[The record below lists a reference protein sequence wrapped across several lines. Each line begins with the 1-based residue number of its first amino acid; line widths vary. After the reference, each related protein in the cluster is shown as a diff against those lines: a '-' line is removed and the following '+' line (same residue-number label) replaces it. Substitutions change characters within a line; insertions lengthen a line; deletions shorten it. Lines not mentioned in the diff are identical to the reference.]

1 MSNMGRKQRQPD
13 VMHMIDAQTEAL
25 ILGSILSGGEAAL
38 RDVPFLSADDF
49 AVEQHRT
56 IFRAITDIA
65 SEVDPVLTAV
75 YFRLEEIG
83 KAKVVG
89 GLAGLVD
96 IEARAIPGIGLE
108 RFAVKLREKTRDR
121 RVWKLGAKLSVL
133 CEQGFAVNANE
144 VLAVADELRAVAE
157 SADWK
162 AAGGV
167 QDIRPAHEYGDA
179 KIQSILDGLLYE
191 GTVNILTGDA
201 GTGKSTLA
209 LAIAAAVATGSAFA
223 GRSTSQRPV
232 LIVDRENTLAITIER
247 LNRLGIRDGNGLI
260 IWGGWCPTEPP
271 GPESSEILS
280 WVRGCERKPLIMFD
294 SFIAFFG
301 GQSENDSAEI
311 RRYMDFFRR
320 LAHAGCTI
328 LALHHSGKGEGTKD
342 YRGSS
347 DIKAA
352 IDSGMLLSNSGQGR
366 LARLCLKPWKSRFSI
381 ANEIA
386 LCYTDGQFTAIEA
399 SPTRTL
405 TDRFVELLKTH
416 PGINMR
422 EFERLA
428 AEKDLSR
435 DGARRFLNEG
445 VNANTISRAKGDHNT
460 RMHTWVGAE
469 EAGS

>member
-25 ILGSILSGGEAAL
+25 ILGSILSRGEAAL
-38 RDVPFLSADDF
+38 RDVPFLSVDDF

-65 SEVDPVLTAV
+65 PEVDPVLTAV
-75 YFRLEEIG
+75 YFRLEEIE
-83 KAKVVG
+83 KANVVG

-96 IEARAIPGIGLE
+96 IEARAIPGIALE

-121 RVWKLGAKLSVL
+121 RAWRLGAKLSVL
-133 CEQGFAVNANE
+133 CEQGFAANANE
-144 VLAVADELRAVAE
+144 VLAVADELRTVAE
-157 SADWK
+157 SAAWK

-179 KIQSILDGLLYE
+179 KIQSVLDGLLYE
-191 GTVNILTGDA
+191 GTVNILTGEA

-209 LAIAAAVATGSAFA
+209 LAIAAAVATGSVFA

-271 GPESSEILS
+271 GPESPEILS
-280 WVRGCERKPLIMFD
+280 WVRGCERKPLIIFD

-311 RRYMDFFRR
+311 RHYMDGFRR
-320 LAHAGCTI
+320 LAHADCTI
-328 LALHHSGKGEGTKD
+328 LGLHHSGKGEGTKE

-366 LARLCLKPWKSRFSI
+366 LARLSLKPWKSRFSI

-386 LCYTDGQFTAIEA
+386 LCYTDGQFTAHESI
-399 SPTRTL
+399 PTPTAKEG
-405 TDRFVELLKTH
+405 FIELLKEN
-416 PGINMR
+416 PGVNIL

-428 AEKDLSR
+428 GERALARDAARKFLS
-435 DGARRFLNEG
+435 EG
-445 VNANTISRAKGDHNT
+445 VRTKIIALAKGDHNM
-460 RMHTWVGAE
+460 RKHTWVGSNE
-469 EAGS
+469 GGR

>member
-38 RDVPFLSADDF
+38 RDVSFLSVDDF
-49 AVEQHRT
+49 AVERHRT
-56 IFRAITDIA
+56 VFRAITDIA
-65 SEVDPVLTAV
+65 SEVDPVLSAV
-75 YFRLEEIG
+75 YFRLDEIG
-83 KAKVVG
+83 KAHVVG
-89 GLAGLVD
+89 GLTGLVD
-96 IEARAIPGIGLE
+96 IEARAIPGIALE

-121 RVWKLGAKLSVL
+121 RAWKLSAKLSVL
-133 CEQGFAVNANE
+133 CEQGFTANSND
-144 VLAVADELRAVAE
+144 VLAFADELRAVAE
-157 SADWK
+157 NADWK

-167 QDIRPAHEYGDA
+167 QNIRPAHEYGDA
-179 KIQSILDGLLYE
+179 KIQSVLDGLLYE

-209 LAIAAAVATGSAFA
+209 LAIAAAVAAGSVFA
-223 GRSTSQRPV
+223 GRTTSRRPV

-271 GPESSEILS
+271 GPESPEILS
-280 WVRGCERKPLIMFD
+280 WVRACEQKPLIIFD
-294 SFIAFFG
+294 SLIAFFG

-311 RRYMDFFRR
+311 RRYMDGFRR

-328 LALHHSGKGEGTKD
+328 LGLHHSGKGEGTKD

-352 IDSGMLLSNSGQGR
+352 IDSGLLLSNSGQGR
-366 LARLCLKPWKSRFSI
+366 LGRLCLRPWKSRFSI

-386 LCYTDGQFTAIEA
+386 LCYTDGQFTAHESIPA
-399 SPTRTL
+399 PTARE
-405 TDRFVELLKTH
+405 RFIELLKAN
-416 PGINMR
+416 PEVNIQ

-428 AEKDLSR
+428 GERDLAR
-435 DGARRFLNEG
+435 DAARKFLSEG
-445 VNANTISRAKGDHNT
+445 VKTKIITREKGDHNM
-460 RMHTWVGAE
+460 RKHTWVGSNE
-469 EAGS
+469 GGR